1 MLLSV
6 ATICLSTPSRGTNA
20 ERVPKNCWKSRA
32 CLVLLM
38 NNIHGAKLNWRSH
51 AFSFP
56 WSLATPYPLTAPHPN
71 EYAWEERRCWG
82 SEKGVGKVWA
92 WEMAMDSSQDHKAL
106 PTIYIQQRRACTS
119 ESSSRSVSPFPPPWK
134 TECNSADEVSWKLFV
149 RKLQLNTE

>member
-106 PTIYIQQRRACTS
+106 PTIYIQYAAHALLSLRDQCRHPLPMKNWMQQGWRGLMKA
-119 ESSSRSVSPFPPPWK
+119 
-134 TECNSADEVSWKLFV
+134 FV
-149 RKLQLNTE
+149 CKLQLNTE